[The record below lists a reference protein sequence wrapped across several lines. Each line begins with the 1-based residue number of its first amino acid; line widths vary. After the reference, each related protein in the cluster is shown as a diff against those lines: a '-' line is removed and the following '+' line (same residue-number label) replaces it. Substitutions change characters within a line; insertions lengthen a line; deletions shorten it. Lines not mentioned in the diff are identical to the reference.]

1 MLDTLKGLKEGVK
14 EEVDLWRG
22 NSSAESR
29 AVPVEESTTASPYAE
44 QPGGGHDERHIL
56 GGVRR
61 LLDETLPA
69 VGSGLS
75 AQLGQLGS
83 AAASAVNDL
92 SNLAA
97 NTVPES
103 DVQRHIAVVHA
114 WAQGDVS
121 ATHELYH
128 RAVTT
133 LWRLSMN
140 EARNA
145 AVHRRRATAICRH
158 VHISLSQNAQ

>member
-1 MLDTLKGLKEGVK
+1 MLKGLK

-29 AVPVEESTTASPYAE
+29 AVPVEETTTASPYAE

-97 NTVPES
+97 NTVSES

-128 RAVTT
+128 RAVKKKKDIGLL
-133 LWRLSMN
+133 LWYRVVLHTNRPNDMSVPDV
-140 EARNA
+140 AQRW
-145 AVHRRRATAICRH
+145 RR
-158 VHISLSQNAQ
+158 SPNPKP